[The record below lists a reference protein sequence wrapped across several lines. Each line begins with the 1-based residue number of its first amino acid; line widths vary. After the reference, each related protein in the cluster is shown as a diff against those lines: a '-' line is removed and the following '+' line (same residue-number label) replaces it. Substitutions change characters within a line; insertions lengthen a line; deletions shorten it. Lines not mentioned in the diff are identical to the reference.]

1 MNLTL
6 AEAAI
11 GAGAVLE
18 ASASVPNAG
27 ALRSTG
33 YSIDSRTA
41 APGDLFFAVR
51 GERHDGHDFVASAF
65 DRGAVAALVSRER
78 VATLPDAALA
88 RPLLIAED
96 PLAAMQSL
104 ASHIRRQ
111 WGRRLVA
118 ITGSAGKTT
127 TKEAVAAALGVKFH
141 VLKSEGNL
149 NNNFGLPLQLLR
161 LMPDHEFAVVEM
173 GMNHSGEIAALA
185 RIAVPD
191 WGVITNV
198 GMAHIENFAEG
209 QAGIARAK
217 FELVAALPANGVVF
231 LNCDDSYAAQFGRDF
246 PGRVVY
252 FGSGPCADPQIL
264 SASEDPTGL
273 HVRFRAGQ
281 RGVPTDSSSFVGWER
296 GVPTDSSSSVGWER
310 EGAFTLHLLGS
321 HNASNAMA
329 GLAVAL
335 EAGVDLDAAVT
346 AIASLT
352 AGDKRGQVIE
362 IAGATILN
370 DSYNSNPEALR
381 SMIRTLAARPAAG
394 RRILVAGEMLEMG
407 EHGPALHADC
417 GRAAA
422 EARLDLVAGVQ
433 GNAEHLAAAACAGGV
448 ASLFLRDADAAGR
461 WLAQSLRPGDQV
473 LVKGSRGVH
482 LERVIEAVKNQLAPA
497 SAK

>member
-1 MNLTL
+1 MNLSL

-18 ASASVPNAG
+18 APSSVPNAG
-27 ALRSTG
+27 ALGLTG

-41 APGDLFFAVR
+41 SPGDLFFAVR
-51 GERHDGHDFVASAF
+51 GERLDGHDFVAAAF
-65 DRGAVAALVSRER
+65 EHGAVAALVSRER

-127 TKEAVAAALGVKFH
+127 TKEAVAAALGAKFH

-161 LMPDHEFAVVEM
+161 LMPEHEFAVVEM

-264 SASEDPTGL
+264 SATEDPTGL

-281 RGVPTDSSSFVGWER
+281 RGVPTDR
-296 GVPTDSSSSVGWER
+296 SSSVGWER
-310 EGAFTLHLLGS
+310 EGAFTLHLLGA

-422 EARLDLVAGVQ
+422 EAGLDLVAGVQ

-461 WLAQSLRPGDQV
+461 WLAQNLRPGDQV

-497 SAK
+497 SPK